1 MGRDGQTSGVKRVLE
16 ITIKIM
22 IMIKTLNPNPNR
34 NLNPGPF
41 TSDVYPPNSLLEGPS
56 LHL

>member
-22 IMIKTLNPNPNR
+22 SMIKTLNPNR

-41 TSDVYPPNSLLEGPS
+41 TSDVYTPNSLLEGPP